1 MVFSKLFR
9 LVAINVIVFLPFLG
23 KAQTHYL
30 DSVLAI
36 PYSEYVSD
44 YSVYSPLFQ
53 KAKIVA
59 EQQHDSVNLATVLMR
74 QNVLE
79 YLAGEVEYAIE
90 LALRSIEI
98 NKAIG
103 NDEGLSRAL
112 CLLGYQIKRQ
122 DLERAIEYMRQGI
135 FIQENMGDTME
146 LLNSYDNYSVL
157 KEFNGELDSAL
168 YFVNLSLAFKRLKN
182 DSNGIPFSLN
192 KIANI
197 HLLKG
202 NHNLA
207 LQYMDTSSTMR
218 AKDPDNY
225 YYLGENE
232 MCFGDIYSDWGKGI
246 QAIEHYEKA
255 VFYAQQKSGYAYII
269 RDAAQRLTNLYASEN
284 NFERAYQYS
293 AMYQLFNDSIE
304 SASTRKNMNTLLVR
318 YESAEKEKTIAKQA
332 FLLTEETLKSRN
344 RQILAIS
351 IAFLLALVVL
361 YFIYRIRISRQR
373 RMQAEEAG
381 QLKLQNERIRVS
393 RDLHDHIGAELTLIA
408 SATDQQARQITDK
421 GIVSEL
427 KNISQNARLAMQQ
440 LRETIWAISPEPIVL
455 NAFALRIQTYAQK
468 MCQSHDIKLEFENN
482 LNLTNVP
489 MSPAITINLFRV
501 CQESVNNVCKHSG
514 ATTLRIECSFQNQIL
529 KIQIQDN
536 GKGFDA
542 NNIQAGYGL
551 QNMEGR
557 MADVNGEIRWD
568 STLGKGTNVLLEIN
582 VSQE

>member
-1 MVFSKLFR
+1 MVFNKYLC
-9 LVAINVIVFLPFLG
+9 VFLALG
-23 KAQTHYL
+23 FSFMTQLGRAQETFV

-44 YSVYSPLFQ
+44 YPVYSPLFNQ
-53 KAKIVA
+53 ALTIA
-59 EQQHDSVNLATVLMR
+59 EQEKDSVSMATILMR
-74 QNVLE
+74 QNILE
-79 YLAGEVEYAIE
+79 YLAGEVDYAIQ
-90 LALRSIEI
+90 LALRSIDI
-98 NKAIG
+98 NTSIG
-103 NDEGLSRAL
+103 NEKGLSRAL

-122 DLERAIEYMRQGI
+122 DLDRAIDYMRQGI
-135 FIQENMGDTME
+135 RIQENLSDTLE

-168 YFVNLSLAFKRLKN
+168 YFVNLSLTFKRLKH
-182 DSNGIPFSLN
+182 DTNGIPFSLN
-192 KIANI
+192 KIANL

-202 NHNLA
+202 HHALA

-218 AKDPDNY
+218 AKDSVNF

-232 MCFGDIYSDWGKGI
+232 MCFGEIYADWGKTFR
-246 QAIEHYEKA
+246 AIEHYEKA
-255 VFYAQQKSGYAYII
+255 IFYAQQKSGYAYLI
-269 RDAAQRLTNLYASEN
+269 RDAAQRLTKLYASESK
-284 NFERAYQYS
+284 FDKAYKYS

-455 NAFALRIQTYAQK
+455 NAFALRLQTYAQK
-468 MCQSHDIKLEFENN
+468 MCQSHDIQLVFENN
-482 LNLTNVP
+482 LELTKVQL
-489 MSPAITINLFRV
+489 SPAITINLYRV
-501 CQESVNNVCKHSG
+501 CQESINNVCKHSG
-514 ATTLRIECSFQNQIL
+514 ATRVRIECSFQNQIL

-557 MADVNGEIRWD
+557 MADINGQIRWD
-568 STLGKGTNVLLEIN
+568 STLGKGTNVLMEIN